1 MTTSTLEDAHRRHRC
16 GGFVRNLGLSEVPAI
31 LRGWN
36 PLTVIAMILGFI
48 FFWPIGLAIVA
59 WNWTTHFSGW
69 GKLSRRER
77 RMMRLSSAPETGN
90 TAFESWKQ
98 GELERLE
105 EERRKLAAAQAEFSG
120 FLDQLKQ
127 SKDREE
133 FDRFMAGRT
142 ASNQA

>member
-1 MTTSTLEDAHRRHRC
+1 
-16 GGFVRNLGLSEVPAI
+16 
-31 LRGWN
+31 
-36 PLTVIAMILGFI
+36 
-48 FFWPIGLAIVA
+48 
-59 WNWTTHFSGW
+59 
-69 GKLSRRER
+69 
-77 RMMRLSSAPETGN
+77 MMRLSSAPETGN